1 MDRLKSD
8 RGIHTLENYFKDM
21 KYRGKGH
28 EREDM
33 DELMKRMEHWA
44 HRLYPSYDFDDFI
57 SAVEKLGKKK
67 ELQSHM
73 YRYRHDLLEPETSG
87 KKKKI
92 DDDEADEEG
101 ASNMQ
106 GVEPIDELDEII
118 DQQIENYTM
127 MSKGSAT
134 PAHERTFDSIRS
146 SMVATP
152 RLRDQRPMEASTPI
166 AGPSKRK
173 ATEPIA
179 GPSWRVDN
187 EPVAGPSWRTDPAP
201 PSQTLTSSSQT
212 LTSEQLARIAENRRL
227 AQERLRQKKME
238 LAAAEATKAVASTSL
253 NDD

>member
-1 MDRLKSD
+1 MRLNVERLKSD

-21 KYRGKGH
+21 KYRGKGY

-67 ELQSHM
+67 ELQAHM
-73 YRYRHDLLEPETSG
+73 YRYRHNLLEPETSG
-87 KKKKI
+87 NKKMND
-92 DDDEADEEG
+92 DDDEADEKG

-152 RLRDQRPMEASTPI
+152 RLREQQPMEASTPI

-173 ATEPIA
+173 ASEPIA
-179 GPSWRVDN
+179 GPSWRED

-201 PSQTLTSSSQT
+201 SSSTPT

-238 LAAAEATKAVASTSL
+238 QAAAEATKAVASTSL